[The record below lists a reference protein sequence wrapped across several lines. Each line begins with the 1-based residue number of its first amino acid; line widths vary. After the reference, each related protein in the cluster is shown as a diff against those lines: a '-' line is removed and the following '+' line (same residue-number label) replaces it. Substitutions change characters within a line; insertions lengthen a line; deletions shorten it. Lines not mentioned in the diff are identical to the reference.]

1 MTQLNSSDKSLIQAM
16 IQGDTR
22 AFDTLFERYS
32 QLVKHRIKRI
42 VQNDAAAEDVL
53 QEVFLRLWT
62 RASQWQGTGSLA
74 GWLLRMAGN
83 LALNQLR
90 SQKRRRQQPLILH
103 GNQDEDDLATPTWM
117 TDRDSLQP
125 DEALEQ
131 QESVEKLTFLVDQL
145 PLHQRQVIRLVHEAE
160 MDIRDVANQLNV
172 PMGTIKSRLYYA
184 RKKLSEEWED

>member
-90 SQKRRRQQPLILH
+90 SQKRRRQQPLELH
-103 GNQDEDDLATPTWM
+103 GKQDEDDLATPAWM

-125 DEALEQ
+125 DEALEH
-131 QESVEKLTFLVDQL
+131 QENVEKLTFLVDQL
-145 PLHQRQVIRLVHEAE
+145 PMHQRQVIRLVHEAE

-172 PMGTIKSRLYYA
+172 PTGTIKSRLYYA
-184 RKKLSEEWED
+184 RKKLSDEWEE

>member
-184 RKKLSEEWED
+184 RRKLSDEWED